1 MLESL
6 GTLSLELW
14 QVLGEMAPYLL
25 FGFLAAGILAV
36 VIPPEAVERH
46 LGGKGLWPAV
56 KAAVFGIPLPLCS
69 CAVIPVTAS
78 LMRHGASRSAAV
90 AFLLSTPQ
98 TGIDSILVTLSLLGP
113 AFAIFRPIAAFV
125 IGVAG
130 GGLVALLDKE
140 SPAAENPADAGCSCH
155 AAPCCRERR
164 PNVAAR
170 ILSYGFVTLP
180 RDIAVPLLIG
190 LAISGV
196 IAVAVPADFF
206 AGSLGT
212 GLTGMLLMLV
222 LGLPLY
228 VCATAS
234 VPIAAVL
241 IAKGVSPGAA
251 LVFLMTGPATNAAT
265 IATVWKLMG
274 RRVAGIY
281 LGTVGASALACGLL
295 LDWIIVASGTEAS
308 CHGFFELPPLVRTAC
323 AVTLLLVLGAALL
336 PRRKASAAHSE

>member
-1 MLESL
+1 MLE
-6 GTLSLELW
+6 TLATFFLELW

-25 FGFLAAGILAV
+25 FGFLAAGVLAV
-36 VIPPEAVERH
+36 AIPPEAVERH
-46 LGGKGLWPAV
+46 LGGRGLWPAV

-78 LMRHGASRSAAV
+78 LMRHGASRSASI

-140 SPAAENPADAGCSCH
+140 PAAAQAAAPAGCECH
-155 AAPCCRERR
+155 AAPCCREHR
-164 PNVAAR
+164 PNAAAR
-170 ILSYGFVTLP
+170 VFSYGFVTLP
-180 RDIAVPLLIG
+180 RDIALPLLVG

-196 IAVAVPADFF
+196 IAIAVPADFF

-212 GLTGMLLMLV
+212 GATGMLLMMV

-274 RRVAGIY
+274 RRTAGIY
-281 LGTVGASALACGLL
+281 LGTVAVSALACGVL
-295 LDWIIVASGTEAS
+295 LDWIIVASGTEAY
-308 CHGFFELPPLVRTAC
+308 CHGFLELPPLVRTAC
-323 AVTLLLVLGAALL
+323 AAALLIVLGAAML
-336 PRRKASAAHSE
+336 PRRNAAPHAS